1 MQINTALFERG
12 DTIGVAVSGGR
23 DSMSLLHYLSEEKNS
38 LMINVVA
45 IHVEHGIRGAESIED
60 QSFVR
65 EFCAARDIPLYA
77 ESVDVPKY
85 AKENLVGVEQAAREL
100 RYKYFDELLKK
111 GVVDK
116 IATAHQLDD
125 QCETVLM
132 RIFRG
137 TGVKGLEGIP
147 SARSGKYIRPML
159 HLTRQEIS
167 EYCEANG
174 VPHVEDSTNYNLE
187 YTRNFIRHEV
197 FPVVE
202 KMFPQYRKSIERLT
216 GAAKEAVAFMDSVA
230 VPYDVDDKSRIVFSV
245 KALREAHPALVRH
258 SIRKAMIEQGL
269 ALDFEQ
275 CNLLDVL
282 SLLNKET
289 GKEVSLSQGLIAA
302 KAPEHLMIMRA
313 FETAPYE
320 IPFKKGEVDLP
331 NGTRLIVG
339 DYHGV
344 GLRFDPKKLPEG
356 TVIRNRREGDIF
368 TTFGGHTKTLGNYL
382 TNIKY
387 PGRDRDDLPLIACG
401 KEILVICGVEIS
413 SKVKVDETTDD
424 VFTVK
429 VIHG

>member
-23 DSMSLLHYLSEEKNS
+23 DSMSLLHYLNDAKNS

-45 IHVEHGIRGAESIED
+45 IHVEHGIRGKESADD
-60 QSFVR
+60 QAFVLD
-65 EFCAARDIPLYA
+65 FCEKHDIPVC
-77 ESVDVPKY
+77 STQVDVPSY
-85 AKENLVGVEQAAREL
+85 AKEHLIGLEQAAREL
-100 RYKYFDELLKK
+100 RYQYFDELLKK
-111 GVVDK
+111 GVVTK

-137 TGVKGLEGIP
+137 TGIKGLEGIP

-159 HLTRQEIS
+159 SLSRAEIS
-167 EYCEANG
+167 EYAEANA

-216 GAAKEAVAFMDSVA
+216 GAAKEAVSFMDSVA
-230 VPYDVDDKSRIVFSV
+230 VPYEVDDKSRIVFSID
-245 KALREAHPALVRH
+245 ALNSAHPALVRH
-258 SIRKAMIEQGL
+258 SIRKAMIEQGF

-289 GKEVSLSQGLIAA
+289 GKEVSLSQGLIAL
-302 KAPEHLMIMRA
+302 KAPGHLVIMRA
-313 FETAPYE
+313 VESEPYE
-320 IPFKKGEVDLP
+320 IPFEKGETLLP
-331 NGTRLIVG
+331 DGRKLVID
-339 DYHGV
+339 DYRGV
-344 GLRFDPKKLPEG
+344 GLRFDPKKIPAG
-356 TVIRNRREGDIF
+356 AVIRNRREGDVF
-368 TTFGGHTKTLGNYL
+368 TTFGGFTKTLGNYL

-387 PGRDRDDLPLIACG
+387 PNRDRADLPLIACG
-401 KEILVICGVEIS
+401 KEVYVICGVEIS
-413 SKVKVDETTDD
+413 QKVKVDENTED
-424 VFTVK
+424 VYTVK
-429 VIHG
+429 IIGG

>member
-1 MQINTALFERG
+1 MQINTALFDRG
-12 DTIGVAVSGGR
+12 DTVGVAVSGGR
-23 DSMSLLHYLSEEKNS
+23 DSMSLLNYLSEEKNS

-45 IHVEHGIRGAESIED
+45 IHVEHGIRGDESLSDQQFVAEYCE
-60 QSFVR
+60 
-65 EFCAARDIPLYA
+65 AHDIPLYRVN
-77 ESVDVPKY
+77 VDVPKY
-85 AKENLVGVEQAAREL
+85 AKENLIGVEQAAREL
-100 RYKYFDELLKK
+100 RYRYFDELLKK
-111 GVVDK
+111 GIVDK

-159 HLTRQEIS
+159 SLTRQEIS
-167 EYCEANG
+167 EYCEANH

-216 GAAKEAVAFMDSVA
+216 SAAKEAIAFMDSVA
-230 VPYDVDDKSRIVFSV
+230 VPYEVDDRSRIVFSV
-245 KALREAHPALVRH
+245 KALADAHPALVRH

-313 FETAPYE
+313 ATTEPYE
-320 IPFKKGEVDLP
+320 MPFAKGEMKLT
-331 NGTRLIVG
+331 NGNTLVIG
-339 DYHGV
+339 DYRGV

-368 TTFGGHTKTLGNYL
+368 TTFGGYTKTLGNYL

-401 KEILVICGVEIS
+401 KEVFVICGVEIS
-413 SKVKVDETTDD
+413 SKVKVDESTED

>member
-1 MQINTALFERG
+1 MQINTALFDRG
-12 DTIGVAVSGGR
+12 DKIGVAVSGGR
-23 DSMSLLHYLSEEKNS
+23 DSMSLLHYLVEHKND
-38 LMINVVA
+38 LLINVIA
-45 IHVEHGIRGAESIED
+45 IHVEHGIRGAESLAD
-60 QSFVR
+60 QAFVLDY
-65 EFCAARDIPLYA
+65 CSQHDIPVCYTT
-77 ESVDVPKY
+77 VDVPGY
-85 AKENLVGVEQAAREL
+85 AKDHLIGVEQAAREL
-100 RYKYFDELLKK
+100 RYRYFEELLKK

-159 HLTRQEIS
+159 SLSRLDIS
-167 EYCEANG
+167 EYCEAHH
-174 VPHVEDSTNYNLE
+174 VPHVEDSTNFNLE

-197 FPVVE
+197 LPVVE

-216 GAAKEAVAFMDSVA
+216 GAAKEMIAFMDSVS
-230 VPYDVDDKSRIVFSV
+230 VPYEVDEKSRIVFSV
-245 KALREAHPALVRH
+245 EALNAAHPALVRH

-275 CNLLDVL
+275 CNLMDVL

-289 GKEVSLSQGLIAA
+289 GKEISLSQGLIAI

-313 FETAPYE
+313 AEVIPYE
-320 IPFKKGEVDLP
+320 LPFKKGETVLP
-331 NGTRLIVG
+331 SGATLTVG

-344 GLRFDPKKLPEG
+344 GLRFDPKKIPEG
-356 TVIRNRREGDIF
+356 SVIRNRREGDIF
-368 TTFGGHTKTLGNYL
+368 TTFSGFTKTLGNYL

-387 PGRDRDDLPLIACG
+387 PSRDRDDIPLIACG
-401 KEILVICGVEIS
+401 KDVLVICGVEIS
-413 SKVKVDETTDD
+413 SKVKVDEDTED
-424 VFTVK
+424 VYTVK
-429 VIHG
+429 ITN

>member
-1 MQINTALFERG
+1 MQINTALFDRG

-23 DSMSLLHYLSEEKNS
+23 DSMSLLNYLSEEKNS
-38 LMINVVA
+38 LLINVVA
-45 IHVEHGIRGAESIED
+45 IHVEHGIRGDESLSDQQFVAEYCEE
-60 QSFVR
+60 R
-65 EFCAARDIPLYA
+65 GIPLYRVN
-77 ESVDVPKY
+77 VDVPKY
-85 AKENLVGVEQAAREL
+85 AKENLIGVEQAAREL
-100 RYKYFDELLKK
+100 RYRYFDELLKK

-159 HLTRQEIS
+159 GLTRQEIS
-167 EYCEANG
+167 EYCEAHH

-216 GAAKEAVAFMDSVA
+216 GAAKEAISFMDSVA
-230 VPYDVDDKSRIVFSV
+230 VPYEVDDRSRIVFSV
-245 KALREAHPALVRH
+245 KSLKEAHPALVRH

-289 GKEVSLSQGLIAA
+289 GKEVSLSQGLIAI

-313 FETAPYE
+313 ADVTPYE
-320 IPFKKGEVDLP
+320 IPFKKGEVKLP
-331 NGTRLIVG
+331 NGTTLVIS
-339 DYHGV
+339 DYRGV
-344 GLRFDPKKLPEG
+344 GLRFDPAKLPEG

-368 TTFGGHTKTLGNYL
+368 TTFGGFTKTLGNYL

-387 PGRDRDDLPLIACG
+387 PGRDRDELPLIACG
-401 KEILVICGVEIS
+401 KEVFVICGVEIS

-424 VFTVK
+424 VYTVK
-429 VIHG
+429 VIRG

>member
-1 MQINTALFERG
+1 MQINTALFDRG
-12 DTIGVAVSGGR
+12 DTVGVAVSGGR

-45 IHVEHGIRGAESIED
+45 IHVEHGIRGQESLSD
-60 QSFVR
+60 QQFVGSFCEER
-65 EFCAARDIPLYA
+65 GIPLYRVN
-77 ESVDVPKY
+77 VDVPKY
-85 AKENLVGVEQAAREL
+85 AKENLIGVEQAAREL
-100 RYKYFDELLKK
+100 RYRYFDELLKK
-111 GVVDK
+111 GIVDK

-167 EYCEANG
+167 EYCEANH

-216 GAAKEAVAFMDSVA
+216 GAAKEAVSFMDSVA
-230 VPYDVDDKSRIVFSV
+230 VPYEVDDRSRIIFSV
-245 KALREAHPALVRH
+245 KALAEAHPALVRH

-313 FETAPYE
+313 ATVEPYE
-320 IPFKKGEVDLP
+320 IPFAKGEIALP
-331 NGTRLIVG
+331 NGNTLVVG
-339 DYHGV
+339 EYRGV

-387 PGRDRDDLPLIACG
+387 PGRDRDELPLIACG

-413 SKVKVDETTDD
+413 SKVKVDETTED
-424 VFTVK
+424 VYTVK

>member
-38 LMINVVA
+38 LMINVAA
-45 IHVEHGIRGAESIED
+45 IHVEHGIRGEESLGD

-65 EFCAARDIPLYA
+65 EFCAARDIPLYTV
-77 ESVDVPKY
+77 SVDVPKY
-85 AKENLVGVEQAAREL
+85 AKENLVGEEQAAREL
-100 RYKYFDELLKK
+100 RYKYFDDLLKK

-216 GAAKEAVAFMDSVA
+216 GAAKEAIAFMDSVA
-230 VPYDVDDKSRIVFSV
+230 VPYEVDDKSRIVFSV
-245 KALREAHPALVRH
+245 KALGEAHPALVRH

-313 FETAPYE
+313 SETAPYE
-320 IPFKKGEVDLP
+320 IPFEKGEIDLP
-331 NGTRLIVG
+331 DGTRLIVG

>member
-12 DTIGVAVSGGR
+12 DRIGVAVSGGR
-23 DSMSLLHYLSEEKNS
+23 DSMSLLNYLNDQKNS

-45 IHVEHGIRGAESIED
+45 IHVEHGIRGKESAED
-60 QSFVR
+60 QAFVL
-65 EFCAARDIPLYA
+65 EFCEKHDIPVC
-77 ESVDVPKY
+77 STQVDVPAY
-85 AKENLVGVEQAAREL
+85 AKERLIGLEQAAREL
-100 RYKYFDELLKK
+100 RYNYFDELLKK

-147 SARSGKYIRPML
+147 SARSGRYIRPML
-159 HLTRQEIS
+159 SLTRAEIN
-167 EYCEANG
+167 EYAEANA

-202 KMFPQYRKSIERLT
+202 KMFPQYRKSIQRLT
-216 GAAKEAVAFMDSVA
+216 GAAKEAISFMDSVA
-230 VPYDVDDKSRIVFSV
+230 VPYEVDDKSRIVFSID
-245 KALREAHPALVRH
+245 ALNSAHPALVRH
-258 SIRKAMIEQGL
+258 SIRKAMIEQGF

-289 GKEVSLSQGLIAA
+289 GKEVSLSQGLIAL
-302 KAPEHLMIMRA
+302 KAPGHLVIMRA
-313 FETAPYE
+313 VESEPYE
-320 IPFKKGEVDLP
+320 IPFAKGETLLP
-331 NGTRLIVG
+331 DGRKLVID
-339 DYHGV
+339 DYRGV
-344 GLRFDPKKLPEG
+344 GLRFDPKKIPEG
-356 TVIRNRREGDIF
+356 AVIRNRREGDVF
-368 TTFGGHTKTLGNYL
+368 TTFGGFTKTLGNYL
-382 TNIKY
+382 TNIKD
-387 PGRDRDDLPLIACG
+387 PNRDRDDLPLIACG
-401 KEILVICGVEIS
+401 KEVYVICGVEIS
-413 SKVKVDETTDD
+413 QKVKVDENTED

-429 VIHG
+429 IVGG

>member
-1 MQINTALFERG
+1 MQVNTALFERG
-12 DTIGVAVSGGR
+12 DRIGVAVSGGR
-23 DSMSLLHYLSEEKNS
+23 DSMSLLHYLVEHHND
-38 LMINVVA
+38 LLIRVIA
-45 IHVEHGIRGAESIED
+45 IHVEHGIRGEESLAD
-60 QSFVR
+60 QAFVLNYCS
-65 EFCAARDIPLYA
+65 EHDIPVCYTK
-77 ESVDVPKY
+77 VDVPGY
-85 AKENLVGVEQAAREL
+85 AKEHLIGIEQAAREL
-100 RYKYFDELLKK
+100 RYHYFDELLRK

-159 HLTRQEIS
+159 SLSRLDIA
-167 EYCEANG
+167 EYCEAHQ

-197 FPVVE
+197 LPVVE

-216 GAAKEAVAFMDSVA
+216 GAAKETIAFMDSVA
-230 VPYDVDDKSRIVFSV
+230 VPYEVDDRSRIIFSV
-245 KALREAHPALVRH
+245 AALQEAHPALVRH
-258 SIRKAMIEQGL
+258 SIRKAMIEQGF

-275 CNLLDVL
+275 CNLMDVL

-289 GKEVSLSQGLIAA
+289 GKEISLSQGLIAI

-313 FETAPYE
+313 AEVVPYE
-320 IPFKKGEVDLP
+320 LPFKAGETVLP
-331 NGTRLIVG
+331 NGVKLTIG

-344 GLRFDPKKLPEG
+344 GLRFDPKKIPEG
-356 TVIRNRREGDIF
+356 SVIRNRREGDVF
-368 TTFGGHTKTLGNYL
+368 TTFGGYTKTLGNYL

-387 PGRDRDDLPLIACG
+387 PSRDRDDLPLIACG
-401 KEILVICGVEIS
+401 KDVLVICGVEIS
-413 SKVKVDETTDD
+413 SKVKVDEDTEDIY
-424 VFTVK
+424 TVK
-429 VIHG
+429 ITN

>member
-1 MQINTALFERG
+1 MQINTALFDRG
-12 DTIGVAVSGGR
+12 DKVGVAVSGGR
-23 DSMSLLHYLSEEKNS
+23 DSMSLLHYLVEHKND
-38 LMINVVA
+38 LMINVIA
-45 IHVEHGIRGAESIED
+45 IHVEHGIRGEESLSD
-60 QSFVR
+60 QAFVLDY
-65 EFCAARDIPLYA
+65 CSQNDIPVCYTK
-77 ESVDVPKY
+77 VDVPGY
-85 AKENLVGVEQAAREL
+85 AKDHLIGVEQAAREL
-100 RYKYFDELLKK
+100 RYRYFDELLKK
-111 GVVDK
+111 GIVDK

-159 HLTRQEIS
+159 SLSRLDIS
-167 EYCEANG
+167 EYCDANK

-197 FPVVE
+197 LPVVE

-216 GAAKEAVAFMDSVA
+216 NAAKEIIAFMDSVS
-230 VPYDVDDKSRIVFSV
+230 VPYEVDEKSRIVFSV
-245 KALREAHPALVRH
+245 AALNAAHPALVRH

-275 CNLLDVL
+275 VNLMDVL

-289 GKEVSLSQGLIAA
+289 GKEISLSQGLIAI

-313 FETAPYE
+313 AETVPYE
-320 IPFKKGEVDLP
+320 LPFKKGDTVLP
-331 NGTRLIVG
+331 NGAVLTIG

-344 GLRFDPKKLPEG
+344 GLRFDPKKIPEG
-356 TVIRNRREGDIF
+356 AVIRNRREGDVF
-368 TTFGGHTKTLGNYL
+368 TTFGGFTKTLGNYL

-387 PGRDRDDLPLIACG
+387 PSRDRDDIPLICCG
-401 KEILVICGVEIS
+401 KDVLVICGVEIS
-413 SKVKVDETTDD
+413 SKVKVDETTED
-424 VFTVK
+424 VYTVK
-429 VIHG
+429 ITG

>member
-12 DTIGVAVSGGR
+12 DKIGVAVSGGR
-23 DSMSLLHYLSEEKNS
+23 DSMSLLHYLLQEKNS

-45 IHVEHGIRGAESIED
+45 IHVEHGIRGKESLDD
-60 QSFVR
+60 QAFVLDY
-65 EFCAARDIPLYA
+65 CSKNDVPVCYTK
-77 ESVDVPKY
+77 VDVPSY
-85 AKENLVGVEQAAREL
+85 AKEHLIGLEQAAREL
-100 RYKYFDELLKK
+100 RYKYFDELLRK

-147 SARSGKYIRPML
+147 SARSGRYIRPML
-159 HLTRQEIS
+159 SLSRAEIA
-167 EYCEANG
+167 EYAEANA

-216 GAAKEAVAFMDSVA
+216 GAAKEAISFMDSVA
-230 VPYDVDDKSRIVFSV
+230 VPYEVDDKSRIVFSV
-245 KALREAHPALVRH
+245 EALNGAHPALVRH
-258 SIRKAMIEQGL
+258 SIRKAMIEQGF

-289 GKEVSLSQGLIAA
+289 GKEVSLSQGLIAL
-302 KAPEHLMIMRA
+302 KAPGHLVIMRA
-313 FETAPYE
+313 VESEPYE
-320 IPFKKGEVDLP
+320 IPFHEGEISLP
-331 NGTRLIVG
+331 DGRTLVVG
-339 DYHGV
+339 EYHGV
-344 GLRFDPKKLPEG
+344 GLRFDPKKIPEG
-356 TVIRNRREGDIF
+356 SVIRNRREGDVF
-368 TTFGGHTKTLGNYL
+368 TTFGGFTKSLGNYL

-387 PGRDRDDLPLIACG
+387 PSRDRDELPLIACG
-401 KEILVICGVEIS
+401 KEVFVICGVEIS
-413 SKVKVDETTDD
+413 QKVKVDEETED
-424 VFTVK
+424 VYTVK
-429 VIHG
+429 VVSG

>member
-12 DTIGVAVSGGR
+12 DKIGVAVSGGR
-23 DSMSLLHYLSEEKNS
+23 DSMSLLHYLVEHQND
-38 LMINVVA
+38 LLINVIA
-45 IHVEHGIRGAESIED
+45 IHVEHGIRGQESLSD
-60 QSFVR
+60 QAFVLDY
-65 EFCAARDIPLYA
+65 CSQHDIPICYTT
-77 ESVDVPKY
+77 VDVPGY
-85 AKENLVGVEQAAREL
+85 AKEHLIGVEQAAREL
-100 RYKYFDELLKK
+100 RYRYFDELLKK

-159 HLTRQEIS
+159 SLSRLDIS
-167 EYCEANG
+167 EYCDAEQ

-197 FPVVE
+197 LPVVE

-216 GAAKEAVAFMDSVA
+216 GAAKETIAFMDSVA
-230 VPYDVDDKSRIVFSV
+230 VPYEVDDRSRIVFSV
-245 KALREAHPALVRH
+245 AALSAAHPALVRH
-258 SIRKAMIEQGL
+258 SIRKAMIEQGF

-275 CNLLDVL
+275 CNLMDVL

-289 GKEVSLSQGLIAA
+289 GKEVSLSQGLVAI
-302 KAPEHLMIMRA
+302 KAPGHLMIMRA
-313 FETAPYE
+313 VESVPYE
-320 IPFKKGEVDLP
+320 FPFRKGETKLPSGALLTVD
-331 NGTRLIVG
+331 
-339 DYHGV
+339 DYRGV

-356 TVIRNRREGDIF
+356 SVIRNRREGDIF
-368 TTFGGHTKTLGNYL
+368 TTFGGFTKTLGNYL

-387 PGRDRDDLPLIACG
+387 PNRDRDDLPLIACG
-401 KEILVICGVEIS
+401 KDVLVICGVEIS
-413 SKVKVDETTDD
+413 SKVKVDETTED
-424 VFTVK
+424 VYTVK
-429 VIHG
+429 ITN